1 MKKEKVLAEL
11 AYLKREFSSLKEN
24 IQENFTSLTEIF
36 TKLQN
41 HFKPPSCQFMLDGST
56 RASFTLRP
64 HQATYIKPSITT
76 TQILMTPLIDPGEM
90 GVYKFRISKSM

>member
-11 AYLKREFSSLKEN
+11 AYLKREFSSLQKN
-24 IQENFTSLTEIF
+24 IQQNFTSITEIF

-41 HFKPPSCQFMLDGST
+41 HFKPPNCEFMLDSST
-56 RASFTLRP
+56 RTSFTLLP
-64 HQATYIKPSITT
+64 HQATYIKSSITT

-90 GVYKFRISKSM
+90 AIYKFRISKSM